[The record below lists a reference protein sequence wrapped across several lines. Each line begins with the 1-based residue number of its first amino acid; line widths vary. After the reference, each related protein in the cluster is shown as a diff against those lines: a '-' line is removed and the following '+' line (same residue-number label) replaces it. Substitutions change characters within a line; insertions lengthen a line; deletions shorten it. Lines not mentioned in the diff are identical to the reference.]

1 MDLSHETSVI
11 NTSYRTVKSP
21 LFDRSYRIMVRSI
34 NTKISLK
41 LIEETQITNR
51 IAQQLT
57 KRLTETT
64 LIFNKVKIY
73 R

>member
-41 LIEETQITNR
+41 LIEETQINR

-57 KRLTETT
+57 KRLTDTT